1 MGKKV
6 SDQTNGLALF
16 WTYFYIRICLEPNDL
31 AMSYIETA
39 NSSANASAHYLF
51 SDIYRPF
58 LRRGQIIWFYTN
70 SDAGI
75 GPKQC

>member
-39 NSSANASAHYLF
+39 NSSAKCLPKSAHYLY
-51 SDIYRPF
+51 SDIYQP
-58 LRRGQIIWFYTN
+58 GQIICFYTN
-70 SDAGI
+70 SNAEI

>member
-39 NSSANASAHYLF
+39 NSSATVSVQICPNLPIIYLV
-51 SDIYRPF
+51 IYT
-58 LRRGQIIWFYTN
+58 G
-70 SDAGI
+70 
-75 GPKQC
+75 